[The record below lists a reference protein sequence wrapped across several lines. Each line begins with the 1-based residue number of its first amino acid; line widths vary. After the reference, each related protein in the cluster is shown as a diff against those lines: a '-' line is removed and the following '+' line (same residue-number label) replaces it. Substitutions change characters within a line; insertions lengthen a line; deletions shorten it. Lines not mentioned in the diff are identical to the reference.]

1 MMMMMIRQHSFC
13 CALWVLL
20 ISLVQQASGSCSSS
34 NQTVINFAR
43 TLRVD
48 VLGLSQQWNAEEQTK
63 LEMTLL
69 ESYNR
74 VSDCGLSVFP
84 QFNGVSV
91 MENGPFHVIVEGDP
105 ETVVDENQVV
115 QYSLLVQ
122 VDVSCQGCDSTLP
135 LFVKDTDTEELEM
148 EDASGAGGR
157 WLVVEEQESNNNSTE
172 YDQNNSTTALDDD
185 DDDMAT
191 PATAP
196 VVGGNN
202 ATDDALPDD
211 DDMEEPSSNTDAP
224 TEELVCVCDLPTESQ
239 LLTELSNRINFVV
252 GSTTENQAVQFILA
266 LEEVEALE
274 GCNPDQEPI
283 SFESSILI
291 AYPSA
296 IPPTDEQLRTMEEA
310 FFVAYNQAT
319 SEDVFCDPLVRRIT
333 GVTAEVEASGSSSRS
348 STSKKTM
355 GSSLRRNLQQAEPL
369 LQIRLMVQGTCKGAG
384 CDEASTFLFEYEQQ
398 QRRRRA
404 LLEDCYCPSDLP
416 RRGPMPQEVLPAF
429 TSLAG
434 IVNTT
439 FVGELTSFECDAE
452 VTEFTVNRVI
462 ELVPKVLDPSLMT
475 IDHPDFAAVAL
486 HYQRAFEEVAIGY
499 CDPLERQIGSV
510 QVTQVVPDATKVKV
524 GLEITASCRGCDP
537 TATNIFDMY
546 TAPPSEERRLLLEK
560 FDVMDSLPGQ
570 ASSRSHFKSSARK
583 RHLQDSA
590 TCYCPADPV
599 VRGRGA
605 SEEDVIPV
613 VSRLIQADATM
624 TLIAASR
631 ECAPIS
637 NFEGYVVVEV
647 LGDRE
652 ELDGKASELST
663 AFKSIANQNV
673 GRDDVCDPTSSE
685 YQDVKSQTIGDDQIN
700 GDLVILTPT
709 EEDDGGTTTVDGRRW
724 LEEESSSAE
733 PSSSATPT
741 RAPSRSLTP
750 TMSKQ
755 PTQTPSFSPSSNP
768 TLTAEPTVSSQPS
781 SLPSA
786 QASAVPSINP
796 SEEPSLSQAPTGS
809 PSGSPTMFPTR
820 IQFTNLLFSYTGECR
835 GCGGK
840 YLYYVFHYGILHSIP
855 RSIMVPWNSL
865 TLSSLLYHQAVL
877 YLTMM

>member
-1 MMMMMIRQHSFC
+1 MIYRHSFC
-13 CALWVLL
+13 WALWLL
-20 ISLVQQASGSCSSS
+20 LALAPQASASCSS
-34 NQTVINFAR
+34 NETVTNFAR

-48 VLGLSQQWNAEEQTK
+48 VLGLSQQWNAQAQSQ
-63 LEMTLL
+63 LETTLQA
-69 ESYNR
+69 SYNS

-84 QFNGVSV
+84 QFDSVSV
-91 MENGPFHVIVEGDP
+91 LPDGPFHVIVEGD
-105 ETVVDENQVV
+105 ESVVDENQVV

-122 VDVSCQGCDSTLP
+122 VDVSCTGCDPTLP
-135 LFVKDTDTEELEM
+135 LFLKDMDELEEIM
-148 EDASGAGGR
+148 EDASSGAGR
-157 WLVVEEQESNNNSTE
+157 WLLAEQEESNNNSTE
-172 YDQNNSTTALDDD
+172 IDHNNSTTTLDDDDYLDD
-185 DDDMAT
+185 DDDMAA

-196 VVGGNN
+196 TMDGNN

-211 DDMEEPSSNTDAP
+211 DDMEEPSNTDAP

-252 GSTTENQAVQFILA
+252 GNQAAVQVILG

-274 GCNPDQEPI
+274 GCNPDEPATD
-283 SFESSILI
+283 FESSILV

-296 IPPTDEQLRTMEEA
+296 IPPTDEELQAMEEA
-310 FFVAYNQAT
+310 FFVAYTQAT

-333 GVTAEVEASGSSSRS
+333 SVTAEVEAGGGSSSRS
-348 STSKKTM
+348 SSKTM
-355 GSSLRRNLQQAEPL
+355 GGALRRSLQQAAPL
-369 LQIRLMVQGTCKGAG
+369 LQIRLVVQGTCKGAG
-384 CDEASTFLFEYEQQ
+384 CDAASTFLFEYEEQQ
-398 QRRRRA
+398 QQRRRRRA

-416 RRGPMPQEVLPAF
+416 RRGPMPDEVLPTF

-439 FVGELTSFECDAE
+439 FVGELTSFECDAQ

-462 ELVPKVLDPSLMT
+462 ELVPKAVLDPSLMT

-486 HYQRAFEEVAIGY
+486 HYQRAFAQVAIGY
-499 CDPLERQIGSV
+499 CDPLQRQIVSV
-510 QVTQVVPDATKVKV
+510 QVTHVVPDVTKVKV

-537 TATNIFDMY
+537 QATDIFDVY
-546 TAPPSEERRLLLEK
+546 TAPPSGERRLLLEK

-570 ASSRSHFKSSARK
+570 ESSRNHVAKSSSTQRY
-583 RHLQDSA
+583 LQDSA

-624 TLIAASR
+624 TIIAASR
-631 ECAPIS
+631 DCAPLS

-709 EEDDGGTTTVDGRRW
+709 EEDDGGTSTVDGRRW
-724 LEEESSSAE
+724 LEDSTSSAE
-733 PSSSATPT
+733 PSSSAIPT
-741 RAPSRSLTP
+741 AAPSRSLTP
-750 TMSKQ
+750 TTSRQ

-768 TLTAEPTVSSQPS
+768 TLTTEPSISSQPS
-781 SLPSA
+781 NLPSA
-786 QASAVPSINP
+786 VASAVPSTSVLPSMNP

-835 GCGGK
+835 GCAGK
-840 YLYYVFHYGILHSIP
+840 YIMFTLHPKLDHLRTVSHHIPLYSIF
-855 RSIMVPWNSL
+855 RRCSI
-865 TLSSLLYHQAVL
+865 YQ
-877 YLTMM
+877 